1 LNFSKSIDVKPI
13 LMVSEVT
20 PRKESVRRIGA
31 SVVVVV
37 VSGGSSTTVVVVA
50 VGSSAGVV
58 VVVVGAA
65 VAVVGAAVAV
75 GAVLVVVGAVVVVG
89 TSVTVGVGEPSDVG
103 DPPPQPPASSARAS
117 PSPMNRL
124 MDPSTSGS
132 SLRVHRGYGH
142 RSRQ

>member
-1 LNFSKSIDVKPI
+1 ML
-13 LMVSEVT
+13 
-20 PRKESVRRIGA
+20 A
-31 SVVVVV
+31 
-37 VSGGSSTTVVVVA
+37 VVA
-50 VGSSAGVV
+50 FDPVI

-89 TSVTVGVGEPSDVG
+89 ASVTVGVGESSDVG
-103 DPPPQPPASSARAS
+103 DPPPQPPANSARAS

-124 MDPSTSGS
+124 MDPSMSGS